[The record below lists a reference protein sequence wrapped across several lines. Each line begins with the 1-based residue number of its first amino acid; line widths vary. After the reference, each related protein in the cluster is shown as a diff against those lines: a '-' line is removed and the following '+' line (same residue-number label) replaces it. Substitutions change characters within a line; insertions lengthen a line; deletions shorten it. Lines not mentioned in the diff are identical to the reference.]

1 MPAAPLKVDALDG
14 EHIDWRRVHPRY
26 PRYQLLGE
34 LIGLA
39 VTAAIFAAVYWFLQ
53 ILLPQMAPQ
62 LAAGEPFQVGRVLVL
77 GLFVALLVLIP
88 VINITL
94 IFRRY
99 RALGYAERAEDF
111 MVRRGVLFHKIQ
123 ATPYG
128 RIQSAEVT
136 SGPIERAFGLWSLHL
151 RTAGT
156 HSSIHLPGLDKPTAD
171 RLREELVARGQ
182 AKLAGL

>member
-1 MPAAPLKVDALDG
+1 MPAAPMKVNALDG
-14 EHIDWRRVHPRY
+14 APIDWQRVHPRY
-26 PRYQLLGE
+26 PRYQLLAE
-34 LIGLA
+34 LVGTAI
-39 VTAAIFAAVYWFLQ
+39 VAAIFAALYWFLHSQ
-53 ILLPQMAPQ
+53 LPALAPQ
-62 LAAGEPFQVGRVLVL
+62 LASAAPFVLARTVVL
-77 GLFVALLVLIP
+77 AVFLALLVLIP
-88 VINITL
+88 LINILL

-99 RALGYAERAEDF
+99 RALGYAEREEDF
-111 MVRRGVLFHKIQ
+111 MVRRGVLFHRIQ

-128 RIQSAEVT
+128 RIQSAEVY

>member
-1 MPAAPLKVDALDG
+1 MPAQPLRVNDLDG
-14 EHIDWRRVHPRY
+14 QDITWHRVDPRY

-34 LIGLA
+34 IVGTLISAGL
-39 VTAAIFAAVYWFLQ
+39 FAFAYWFLHHQ
-53 ILLPQMAPQ
+53 LPALAPGFTANELFH
-62 LAAGEPFQVGRVLVL
+62 LARTLVVGIFLTFL
-77 GLFVALLVLIP
+77 ILIP
-88 VINITL
+88 LINITL

-99 RALGYAERAEDF
+99 KALGYAERDEDF
-111 MVRRGVLFHKIQ
+111 MVRRGVLFHKVQ

-128 RIQSAEVT
+128 RIQTAEVT
-136 SGPIERAFGLWSLHL
+136 SGPIERAFGLWTLHL

-156 HSSIHLPGLDKPTAD
+156 HSSINLPGLDKPTAD